1 MHIFAQT
8 RTSITQSLKMKAPKI
23 YFFKQEDNSET
34 QEKSAPKVKEAP
46 ATGYVSSTGKLV
58 FPTKSVAQLG
68 LEPDGISFQ
77 IGAQEGKRK
86 IKSLYVIPAAE
97 ETNETFQME
106 KGAKSYTIPLAV
118 ILQKG
123 KIDYS
128 GTKYVFTIKPFDYED
143 DITGYELQLEP
154 ETKPEYTGKPRGRKK
169 AVTTEE

>member
-1 MHIFAQT
+1 
-8 RTSITQSLKMKAPKI
+8 MKAPKI
-23 YFFKQEDNSET
+23 HFFKQEDNSET
-34 QEKSAPKVKEAP
+34 PAKSTPKAKEVP
-46 ATGYVSSTGKLV
+46 ATGYISSTGKLV
-58 FPTKSVAQLG
+58 FPIKSVTQLG

-77 IGAQEGKRK
+77 IGTQEGKRK
-86 IKSLYVIPAAE
+86 IKSLYVVPTSE

-106 KGAKSYTIPLAV
+106 KGAKSYTIPLPV

-128 GTKYVFTIKPFDYED
+128 GTKYVFTIKPFDYEG

-169 AVTTEE
+169 SVATEE